1 MPDTLAIPHD
11 RAIPILVA
19 ARSAFAEKGF
29 DGASMQD
36 LARAAGM
43 SAGNFYRYFPSKNA
57 IVEAMIA
64 HDLMGVEADFQR
76 IIQSDRPLEALREAL
91 AWRIDS
97 PGCLAEG
104 PLWAEIHA
112 AAARRPQI
120 ARIVCRMEEAVL
132 GYLVSVFA
140 RITGLSEAEAAERFS
155 GHAAFLVFL
164 FKGAMQQPTAE
175 ACQLAPKMR
184 SDLRELILSTMK
196 QTLDDVA
203 LAATHPTD

>member
-1 MPDTLAIPHD
+1 MPDTLAIPQD
-11 RAIPILVA
+11 RAIPILAA

-76 IIQSDRPLEALREAL
+76 IIQSDRPLDALREAL
-91 AWRIDS
+91 AWRLDN
-97 PGCLAEG
+97 PACLAEG

-120 ARIVCRMEEAVL
+120 ARIVGRMEEAVL
-132 GYLVSVFA
+132 GYLLTVFA
-140 RITGLSEAEAAERFS
+140 RIAGLPPAEAEERFS

-164 FKGAMQQPTAE
+164 FKGTMQQASAE
-175 ACQLAPKMR
+175 TCQLAPKMR

-203 LAATHPTD
+203 RAATHPTD